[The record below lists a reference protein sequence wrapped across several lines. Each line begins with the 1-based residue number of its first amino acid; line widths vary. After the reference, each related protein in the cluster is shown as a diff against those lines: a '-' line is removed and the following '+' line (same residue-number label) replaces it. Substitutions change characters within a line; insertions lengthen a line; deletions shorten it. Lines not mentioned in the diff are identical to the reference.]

1 MTNETTNIRFWA
13 IGDLHLSIGLA
24 EEKQKPMDRFGEA
37 WVQHTAKIAR
47 SWCERV
53 APEDVVLLLGDLFWG
68 NRVEEARFALN
79 WLSCLPG
86 RKVMVR
92 GNHDNWWQSISKVR
106 QALPDGMH
114 AIQNDC
120 VVLDGVAI
128 SGTRGWTFADPEGP
142 EHQEKML
149 RREYARL
156 AASLEA
162 IPPDVHYRIA
172 MFHYPPFT
180 EEGLAP
186 KVAAMLEQAHIDLCV
201 FGHLHGREAE
211 RFRSIEKNHIK
222 YVLASAD
229 NIDFS
234 PLEIYNYQYNHDCIG
249 ND

>member
-1 MTNETTNIRFWA
+1 MTKKTTTIRFWA

-24 EEKQKPMDRFGEA
+24 EEKRKPMDQFGNE

-53 APEDVVLLLGDLFWG
+53 KPQDVVLLLGDLFWG
-68 NRVEEARFALN
+68 NRVEEAQFALN

-106 QALPDGMH
+106 EALPAGMY

-120 VVLDGVAI
+120 LVLERVAI
-128 SGTRGWTFADPEGP
+128 CGTRGWTFADPEGP
-142 EHQEKML
+142 AHQEKML

-156 AASLEA
+156 KASLDD
-162 IPPDVHYRIA
+162 IPADADYRIA
-172 MFHYPPFT
+172 MFHYPPFSDN
-180 EEGLAP
+180 GLAP
-186 KVAAMLEQAHIDLCV
+186 EVSGMLEAAQVNLCA
-201 FGHLHGREAE
+201 FGHLHGREAD
-211 RFRSIEKNHIK
+211 RFRSIEKNNIK

-234 PLEIYNYQYNHDCIG
+234 PLEIYNYQYNHD
-249 ND
+249 